1 MQSAPSSPFESSSL
15 ERARQVRLP
24 AGPNSRR
31 ILVIF
36 PCSGS
41 KSEYVGRHTYSVEEE
56 HRVMDFLGDTGKYLL
71 AGREGNRL
79 YVNMESALIP
89 AIDRYSGFLYEA
101 EGLRGAISQ
110 AELKRGIHGLIIS
123 GGYGIVR
130 PSERIHTYD
139 RRMNVSYWT
148 RHRLPDV
155 IFEYIERSRITEVYA
170 FVSRTTDYAKL
181 LQRVDW
187 SGLAALGSL
196 EVAREYYINFV
207 GRGGAQRI
215 VPQLT
220 GRLLVS
226 FVDSGFARSG
236 FPPDIFDGQPVQTL
250 DLLDS

>member
-1 MQSAPSSPFESSSL
+1 M
-15 ERARQVRLP
+15 
-24 AGPNSRR
+24 
-31 ILVIF
+31 IF

-56 HRVMDFLGDTGKYLL
+56 HRVIDFLGDTGKFLL
-71 AGREGNRL
+71 GGREGNRP
-79 YVNMESALIP
+79 YINTESALIP
-89 AIDRYSGFLYEA
+89 AIDRYSGFLYGT
-101 EGLRGAISQ
+101 EGLREAISQ
-110 AELKRGIHGLIIS
+110 AERKRGVHGLIMS

-130 PSERIHTYD
+130 PSERIHSYD

-155 IFEYIERSRITEVYA
+155 IFEYIERNRITEAYA

-187 SGLAALGSL
+187 SGLAALGSF
-196 EVAREYYINFV
+196 EVARAYHVNFV

-226 FVDSGFARSG
+226 FVDSGFSRSG
-236 FPPDIFDGQPVQTL
+236 FPPDILDGQPVQTL
-250 DLLDS
+250 DLLES